1 MPLSLSKLEQLL
13 SVKGLIVT
21 QIFTID
27 KICVYL
33 ETLSVS
39 NADTFLL
46 YIPSKY
52 KIKIENDKRSN
63 VYKLDYLEFED
74 IDKIDNI
81 ADNYA
86 GEQDNDTLENTYKE
100 IDLQLSPGGNMSKHL
115 EDNYKREIIL
125 KEITTNDSKEIK
137 DIIRQLK
144 RFKFCIQNVKYKIAI
159 LYKSYLCT
167 IRRDDS
173 IECYTIKRFNSKSL
187 KKLYITVD
195 LETFYEKMEN
205 LMFNIETVKK
215 GLYNILDKNHF
226 RNIDIFQKL
235 VNEKNHLIELSDTI
249 YNKKLEYEKYME
261 EATQML
267 EKINISEKA
276 VLENIFQTNEKYK
289 GLDVYKGIHNDI
301 EKSQLLS
308 KYNKDLTEIQNTKE
322 DIVKTIFKLKLK
334 KEDIILNVDKIMF
347 DNNVM
352 TECVLRNFEELKKI
366 C

>member
-1 MPLSLSKLEQLL
+1 MPLSLYKLEQFLI
-13 SVKGLIVT
+13 VKGLIAT
-21 QIFTID
+21 KIFTID
-27 KICVYL
+27 RRCVYI
-33 ETLSVS
+33 EILSVS

-52 KIKIENDKRSN
+52 KIKIENDKKSN
-63 VYKLDYLEFED
+63 LYKLDYLEFED
-74 IDKIDNI
+74 IDKIENI

-86 GEQDNDTLENTYKE
+86 GEQDTDTLENTYKE
-100 IDLQLSPGGNMSKHL
+100 IDIKLSPGGNMSKHL

-125 KEITTNDSKEIK
+125 KEIATNDSKEIK

-159 LYKSYLCT
+159 LYKNYLCT
-167 IRRDDS
+167 IKRDDS
-173 IECYTIKRFNSKSL
+173 IECFTIKRFNSKNT

-195 LETFYEKMEN
+195 LETFYEKMET
-205 LMFNIETVKK
+205 LIFNMETVKK

-226 RNIDIFQKL
+226 KNIDIFQKL
-235 VNEKNHLIELSDTI
+235 IEEKNHIIELSDTI

-261 EATQML
+261 ETTQML
-267 EKINISEKA
+267 EKINTSEKT
-276 VLENIFQTNEKYK
+276 VLENIFQTNETYNKDLYK
-289 GLDVYKGIHNDI
+289 GLHNDI

-322 DIVKTIFKLKLK
+322 DIVKTIFKLKTK
-334 KEDIILNVDKIMF
+334 REDIMLNVDKIMF

-366 C
+366 Y